1 MSTETVTP
9 LMERIETITV
19 AEAEVIAAGGAAEGR
34 ERLRKTADDEAWSS
48 GAGKAWSEAWDAAFK
63 AGVTPAAA
71 ASKARR
77 ESGEWTSNEPVS
89 SDPAWMNMWSAVW
102 LNLADA
108 VAAVAVQGSL
118 SRSVYDALTR
128 PLRTAI
134 GPELPGE
141 GGADDD
147 QPTTLS

>member
-1 MSTETVTP
+1 MTTEAVAP

-19 AEAEVIAAGGAAEGR
+19 AEAEVIAAGGAAEVR
-34 ERLRKTADDEAWSS
+34 DRLRKAARDEAWNA
-48 GAGKAWSEAWDAAFK
+48 GVGKAWSEVWDTAFK

-77 ESGEWTSNEPVS
+77 ESGEWTSSETVA
-89 SDPAWMNMWSAVW
+89 SDPAWMSMWSAAW
-102 LNLADA
+102 PNLADA
-108 VAAVAVQGSL
+108 VAAVAFQDSL
-118 SRSVYDALTR
+118 NRSVYDALTQ

-141 GGADDD
+141 GGPDDD